1 MLVVPDLRMPRDV
14 DDTASFQRAYEK
26 ALGHNLLDPRDD
38 ERNQS
43 IHVPAIG
50 RDYLVSDNF
59 GISISGD
66 FSAPISLFA
75 EGRGARIRNTD
86 WTKDTLVIENT
97 GGGNL
102 RNWSVYGLTF
112 VWGRSAVRL
121 KKVHYGAISRTAAVQ
136 QWATAFDLETNGDA
150 ATVHFNEIS
159 IYEQRGDS
167 VRWKSGKFR
176 VNDLV
181 AGEACGAFRG
191 LGGELELNN
200 ARIFGTALNEIRG
213 EFFPEQ
219 DPDANNSEWCKR
231 NPDTG
236 GALFALHG
244 GAKLTVENS
253 EIDTVAACRS
263 LVYAERAG
271 DIYLDANMKLAP
283 ETDTVIT
290 GGYLSGNTDDEM
302 TWVNCRPLEIE
313 ADTYLYRSVKPAA
326 RSHRRFEGVVK
337 SKNGASIMQDATA
350 PVDVSRLDMIVS
362 SSA

>member
-1 MLVVPDLRMPRDV
+1 MIVVPGLRLPSDV
-14 DDTASFQRAYEK
+14 DDTASFQRAFEK
-26 ALGHNLLDPRDD
+26 ALGHNLQDMRDD

-50 RDYLVSDNF
+50 RDYLVSDSF

-66 FSAPISLFA
+66 FSAPISF
-75 EGRGARIRNTD
+75 RGDGHGSRIRNTD

-102 RNWSVYGLTF
+102 RNWSVSDVGF

-121 KKVHYGAISRTAAVQ
+121 KKVHYGSVFRTSAVQ

-150 ATVHFNEIS
+150 ATTHLNEIS

-176 VNDLV
+176 FNDLV
-181 AGEACGAFRG
+181 AGEMCGAFRG
-191 LGGELELNN
+191 LAGELELNN
-200 ARIFGTALNEIRG
+200 ARIFGTALNEIRS

-231 NPDTG
+231 NHDVG

-271 DIYLDANMKLAP
+271 DMYLDANMRFAP
-283 ETDTVIT
+283 ETDTFVA

-302 TWVNCRPLEIE
+302 TWVNCRPLEIG

-337 SKNGASIMQDATA
+337 SNNGASILQDATA
-350 PVDVSRLDMIVS
+350 PVDVSRLDMIVR
-362 SSA
+362 